1 MEMFTVLPLEYR
13 CNEAAVELC
22 RWLSEGSGSGS
33 GAGAGAGA
41 GASAELLQRL
51 EAARAAGD
59 FGAFLQALLAAGGEP
74 PLLLRGTPEDVSAAF
89 ALMIVLL
96 AAVAKEK
103 RAEVVGALADLAAGP
118 AAAAG
123 DAQAQAALAALEPR
137 AAQARLRTLAALL
150 NALTERE
157 LKLHV
162 LRRLVAF
169 AADTRQLALDAQLA
183 AFLASA
189 PSWGLAEPQAA
200 SLFLLVS
207 QSYGRVGAAEEE
219 QQWLVKYLQTLERGA
234 GAAAS
239 AEAIAQDAAAL
250 EAAIPSARAAAI
262 AYIKAP
268 AGAQKYEVPRL
279 RAVSQR
285 AERAS
290 RRAAP
295 RRPASQ
301 RRSPMMRKN
310 IITAPTRRAPSCPGG
325 CEAARAGGA
334 ARADEASIIFSL
346 RPRAC
351 HAGHHEPILRPF
363 HALS

>member
-33 GAGAGAGA
+33 GASAGAGAGS

-74 PLLLRGTPEDVSAAF
+74 PLLLRGAPEDVSAAF

-123 DAQAQAALAALEPR
+123 DAQALAALEPR

-279 RAVSQR
+279 RAVSQSEG
-285 AERAS
+285 ATL
-290 RRAAP
+290 RAAP
-295 RRPASQ
+295 RRSALP
-301 RRSPMMRKN
+301 RV
-310 IITAPTRRAPSCPGG
+310 APPP
-325 CEAARAGGA
+325 GA
-334 ARADEASIIFSL
+334 AR
-346 RPRAC
+346 R
-351 HAGHHEPILRPF
+351 
-363 HALS
+363 